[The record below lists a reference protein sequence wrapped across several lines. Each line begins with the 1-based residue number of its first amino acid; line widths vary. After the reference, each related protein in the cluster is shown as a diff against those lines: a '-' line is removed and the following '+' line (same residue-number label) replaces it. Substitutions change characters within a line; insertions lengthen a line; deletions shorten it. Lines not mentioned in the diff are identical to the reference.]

1 MEDIDA
7 DFDRVLAAES
17 DPEKR
22 RDALLKVLLAHMRMA
37 NHQLAE
43 RTVAAHMVDKRMT
56 AIEAE
61 LHENTQITSEVRD
74 LLAAFRAGFRVL
86 GWLGHAVRWAGYI
99 AGAAGAVYGFYL
111 LVRHGG
117 PKP

>member
-7 DFDRVLAAES
+7 NLERVLATES

-22 RDALLKVLLAHMRMA
+22 RDALLKVLVAHMRMA
-37 NHQLAE
+37 SEQLAE
-43 RTVAAHMVDKRMT
+43 RTVAAHLVDKRMT
-56 AIEAE
+56 AIESE
-61 LHENTQITSEVRD
+61 LQANTQITSEVRD

-86 GWLGHAVRWAGYI
+86 GWLGNMVRWAGYL
-99 AGAAGAVYGFYL
+99 AGAAGAIYGFYL

>member
-1 MEDIDA
+1 MKDIDA
-7 DFDRVLAAES
+7 DFDRTLATES
-17 DPEKR
+17 DPDKR
-22 RDALLKVLLAHMRMA
+22 RDAQLAVLLAHARMA
-37 NHQLAE
+37 NDQLAE
-43 RTVAAHMVDKRMT
+43 YQVQQHLLEKRLRAM
-56 AIEAE
+56 EAE
-61 LHENTQITSEVRD
+61 LHANTQITSEVRD